1 MKKFVK
7 PFALVGLLIAV
18 CCTVAGCG
26 GESGETSEIPP
37 AEQSALS
44 EPAHEIPEETLNA
57 IRRELRGYFYGFD
70 GNSIT
75 SVSDCDGALDI
86 GLYYVGMV
94 TRVPFPDYV
103 NALSVQSTELAAEYG
118 EDIYKISVQ
127 FTGGQG
133 KSITW
138 ESSNGVSGDL
148 TDTYDGALSLPDQTV
163 EDLVERYGCMNWFY
177 NLSGDAEQP
186 NAANGDTN
194 GNDEEAL
201 PVGPVGGGGSFTLD
215 STIYVLSDT
224 IDGEITYDPEANC
237 IISIIFADGFIQAFL
252 EEYAGD
258 SVSSVEHWETTKSTY
273 QSLDNATRKLIDTS
287 CNSEVDTMFTVV
299 DNQRENGY
307 ILMIQNGEIT
317 YDLISA
323 FVEQYES

>member
-44 EPAHEIPEETLNA
+44 EPAHEIPEETLHA

-138 ESSNGVSGDL
+138 DSYDGVSGDL
-148 TDTYDGALSLPDQTV
+148 TDTYDGALSLSGQTI
-163 EDLVERYGCMNWFY
+163 EDLVERYGCMDWFY
-177 NLSGDAEQP
+177 NLSGDSAQ
-186 NAANGDTN
+186 
-194 GNDEEAL
+194 
-201 PVGPVGGGGSFTLD
+201 
-215 STIYVLSDT
+215 SDT
-224 IDGEITYDPEANC
+224 KVDSLSAFGDKLDAFQGTWGGDGVWQIVVCQDDVYYVCYDKGEVVEIKERHFCYDESGRLA
-237 IISIIFADGFIQAFL
+237 
-252 EEYAGD
+252 
-258 SVSSVEHWETTKSTY
+258 VSSGGTPKYLFSIDESGRLVSESISSPITNIYEKIS
-273 QSLDNATRKLIDTS
+273 DDTS
-287 CNSEVDTMFTVV
+287 VPA
-299 DNQRENGY
+299 Q
-307 ILMIQNGEIT
+307 
-317 YDLISA
+317 
-323 FVEQYES
+323 